1 MQRMKVTDQVQD
13 GLEHDIGLVDWAQLR
28 RLMEFQD
35 VSTASLARMC
45 NMPLSTLRKMFSG
58 ETEDP
63 RISSILP
70 VCRAL
75 GASLDRLIGLAPKR
89 DLAREEAV
97 YDSTLM
103 DNMRNQLAG
112 AEQQRAVDAQELDR
126 LRKLVLAKGEAC
138 SCAESKLAAISDI
151 IHDRDASIARRDAI
165 IAQRDAEIDELSN
178 KIDNQ
183 SVRLEAKA
191 QRIQEQAEQISRKTA
206 QLEGCDATIK
216 RLENTNARL
225 RKVSYILL
233 AALLCTSAVIAYL
246 AWEIANIDQGLTG
259 MIYKDL
265 FR

>member
-1 MQRMKVTDQVQD
+1 MQRMKVNDQVQD

-58 ETEDP
+58 ETGDP

-103 DNMRNQLAG
+103 DNMRNQLAS
-112 AEQQRAVDAQELDR
+112 AEQQRAADAQELDR

-138 SCAESKLAAISDI
+138 SCAESKLSAISDI

-165 IAQRDAEIDELSN
+165 IAQRDAEIDDLSN
-178 KIDNQ
+178 KIENQ

-191 QRIQEQAEQISRKTA
+191 QRIQEQAEQISRQNA
-206 QLEGCDATIK
+206 LLEGKDAALQRIELT
-216 RLENTNARL
+216 NTRL
-225 RKVSYILL
+225 RTACYILL
-233 AALLCTSAVIAYL
+233 AAVLVGAAIIAYL
-246 AWEIANIDQGLTG
+246 AWDIANIDQGLTG
-259 MIYKDL
+259 FLYKDL
-265 FR
+265 FK